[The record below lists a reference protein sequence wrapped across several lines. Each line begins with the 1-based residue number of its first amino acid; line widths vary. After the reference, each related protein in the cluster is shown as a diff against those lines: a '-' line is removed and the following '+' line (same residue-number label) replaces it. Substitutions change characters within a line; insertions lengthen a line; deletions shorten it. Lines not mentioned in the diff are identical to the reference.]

1 MPAAREGAHRGRM
14 EHSAINIATGHGI
27 ERISA
32 SCGEVTVGCTDVAG
46 IIEAVMTSSQRL
58 RSEHSALQ
66 ETVAALETDQLRV
79 AQASDEARLLSER
92 AIDRLGEGS
101 ALIQSS
107 LGQVTELLELVETL
121 TQHVTGFAAAMAQV
135 RSSAHEIDQIAETT
149 NILALNATIEAM
161 RAGDAGR
168 TFAVVANEVKSL
180 ASSTRR
186 ATEEI
191 GRTIDT
197 LGREADEV
205 ISKIEHGG
213 KASSEAKL
221 SVGQIQHT
229 MRSVNEL
236 IVEVDGQNDQIT
248 RATATISD
256 HVHAVQDVLES
267 FDRAAIDNEHKL
279 AAAHTRIE
287 SLELTAS
294 AMFDELVK
302 AGLSPEDS
310 LMVDKAQTYAREI
323 VAIAE
328 TAIADGRLTGAA
340 LFDRDYREVPGS
352 NPPRFRTALSNW
364 ADLHWRPI
372 NDRVTAEGGP
382 IKMCSQADMNG
393 FLPTH
398 VSDRSR
404 QPTGDLAHD
413 TKYCRNGRILFDAI
427 DRKAKASTAPFMM
440 AVYRQEGDGTTYEI
454 VRNVY
459 VPLVINGQRWG
470 DFELAYVL

>member
-1 MPAAREGAHRGRM
+1 M
-14 EHSAINIATGHGI
+14 EHKAIDVAGGHGI

-46 IIEAVMTSSQRL
+46 IVHAVMLSSQRL
-58 RSEHSALQ
+58 RSEHAALQ
-66 ETVAALETDQLRV
+66 DTVAALETDQMRV

-92 AIDRLGEGS
+92 AIERLGEGS

-107 LGQVTELLELVETL
+107 LGQITELLELVETL
-121 TQHVTGFAAAMAQV
+121 AQHVTGFAAAMAQV
-135 RSSAHEIDQIAETT
+135 RASAQEIDQIAETT

-168 TFAVVANEVKSL
+168 TFAVVASEVKSL
-180 ASSTRR
+180 AGDTRR

-205 ISKIEHGG
+205 IAKIERGG
-213 KASSEAKL
+213 KASGEAKL

-236 IVEVDGQNDQIT
+236 ILEVDRQNDQIT

-256 HVHAVQDVLES
+256 HVHAVQGVLES
-267 FDRAAIDNEHKL
+267 FDRAAVDNEAKL
-279 AAAHTRIE
+279 AGAHARIE
-287 SLELTAS
+287 ELELTAS
-294 AMFDELVK
+294 SMFDELVK
-302 AGLSPEDS
+302 AGLSPADS
-310 LMVDKAQTYAREI
+310 AMVDKAQSYAREI
-323 VAIAE
+323 VAVAE
-328 TAIADGRLTGAA
+328 AAIAAGGLTRAA
-340 LFDRDYREVPGS
+340 LFDQSYREVPGS
-352 NPPRFRTALSNW
+352 NPKRYRTTLSDW
-364 ADLHWRPI
+364 ADAHWRPI

-382 IKMCSQADMNG
+382 IKMCSQADMRG

-413 TKYCRNGRILFDAI
+413 TKYCRNGRILLDPI
-427 DRKAKASTAPFMM
+427 DRKAKASDAPFMM

-459 VPLVINGQRWG
+459 VPLVIDGRRWG

>member
-1 MPAAREGAHRGRM
+1 MELQAIDIAAG
-14 EHSAINIATGHGI
+14 NGI

-46 IIEAVMTSSQRL
+46 IVHAVMVSSQRL
-58 RSEHSALQ
+58 RTEHAALQ
-66 ETVAALETDQLRV
+66 DTVAALETDQMRV

-92 AIDRLGEGS
+92 AIERLGEGS

-107 LGQVTELLELVETL
+107 LGQITELLELVETL
-121 TQHVTGFAAAMAQV
+121 AQHVTGFAAAMAQV
-135 RSSAHEIDQIAETT
+135 RSSAQEIDQIAETT

-180 ASSTRR
+180 ASDTRR
-186 ATEEI
+186 ATDEI

-197 LGREADEV
+197 LGKEADEV
-205 ISKIEHGG
+205 IAKIERGG
-213 KASSEAKL
+213 KASGEAKL

-229 MRSVNEL
+229 MRSVSEL
-236 IVEVDGQNDQIT
+236 IIEVDGQNDQIT

-256 HVHAVQDVLES
+256 HVNAVQGVLES
-267 FDRAAIDNEHKL
+267 FDHAAIENEQML
-279 AAAHTRIE
+279 GNAHSRIVE
-287 SLELTAS
+287 LELTAS
-294 AMFDELVK
+294 SMFDELVK
-302 AGLSPEDS
+302 AGLSPQDS
-310 LMVDKAQTYAREI
+310 VMVDKAQTYAREI
-323 VAIAE
+323 VRQAE
-328 TAIADGRLTGAA
+328 EAVASGRLTASA
-340 LFDRDYREVPGS
+340 LFDQDYREVPGS
-352 NPPRFRTALSNW
+352 NPKRYRTSLSDW
-364 ADLHWRPI
+364 ADANWRPV
-372 NDRVTAEGGP
+372 NDRVVAEGGP
-382 IKMCSQADMNG
+382 IKMCSQADMRG

-404 QPTGDLAHD
+404 TPTGDVAHD
-413 TKYCRNGRILFDAI
+413 TKYCRNGRILLDPI
-427 DRKAKASTAPFMM
+427 DRKAKASDAPYMM

-459 VPLVINGQRWG
+459 VPLVINGRRWG

>member
-1 MPAAREGAHRGRM
+1 M
-14 EHSAINIATGHGI
+14 EHAPIEIASGRGI

-46 IIEAVMTSSQRL
+46 IVHAVMTSSQRL
-58 RSEHSALQ
+58 RSEHAALQ
-66 ETVAALETDQLRV
+66 TTVSALETDQMRV

-92 AIDRLGEGS
+92 AIERLGEGS

-107 LGQVTELLELVETL
+107 LGQITELLELVETL
-121 TQHVTGFAAAMAQV
+121 AQHVTGFAAAMAQV
-135 RSSAHEIDQIAETT
+135 RASAQEIDQIAETT

-168 TFAVVANEVKSL
+168 TFAVVANEVKGL
-180 ASSTRR
+180 AGDTRR

-205 ISKIEHGG
+205 IAKIERGSQ
-213 KASSEAKL
+213 ASGEAKL

-229 MRSVNEL
+229 MRTVNEL

-248 RATATISD
+248 RATATISS
-256 HVHAVQDVLES
+256 HVHAVQGVLDA
-267 FDRAAIDNEHKL
+267 FDRAALDNEKRL
-279 AAAHTRIE
+279 GTAHARIE
-287 SLELTAS
+287 QLELTAS
-294 AMFDELVK
+294 SMFDEIVK
-302 AGLSPEDS
+302 AGLSPADS
-310 LMVDKAQTYAREI
+310 AMVDKAQSYAAEI
-323 VAIAE
+323 VTAAQEAIA
-328 TAIADGRLTGAA
+328 AGRLTRAA
-340 LFDRDYREVPGS
+340 LFDTAYREVPGS
-352 NPPRFRTALSNW
+352 NPKRFRTALSDW
-364 ADLHWRPI
+364 ADANWRPI
-372 NDRVTAEGGP
+372 NDRVTAEGGA

-413 TKYCRNGRILFDAI
+413 TKYCRNGRILFDPI
-427 DRKAKASTAPFMM
+427 DRKAKASTAPYMM

-459 VPLVINGQRWG
+459 VPLVIEGTRWG

>member
-1 MPAAREGAHRGRM
+1 M
-14 EHSAINIATGHGI
+14 EYSAIEIAAGHGI
-27 ERISA
+27 DRISE

-46 IIEAVMTSSQRL
+46 IIESVMRSSERL
-58 RSEHSALQ
+58 RSEHSALH

-92 AIDRLGEGS
+92 AIERLGEGS

-107 LGQVTELLELVETL
+107 LGQITELLELVETL

-135 RSSAHEIDQIAETT
+135 RSSAQEIDQIAETT

-197 LGREADEV
+197 LGKEADEV
-205 ISKIEHGG
+205 ITKIERGG
-213 KASSEAKL
+213 KASGEAKL

-248 RATATISD
+248 RATATISN
-256 HVHAVQDVLES
+256 HVHAVQGVLES
-267 FDRAAIDNEHKL
+267 FDRAAIDNEQKL
-279 AAAHTRIE
+279 AGAHTRIE
-287 SLELTAS
+287 DLELTAS
-294 AMFDELVK
+294 GMFDELVK
-302 AGLSPEDS
+302 AGLSPQDS
-310 LMVDKAQTYAREI
+310 AMVDKAQTYATEI
-323 VAIAE
+323 VALAE
-328 TAIADGRLTGAA
+328 AAVAEGRLPSSA
-340 LFDRDYREVPGS
+340 LFDEDYREVPGS
-352 NPPRFRTALSNW
+352 NPKRYRTALSDW
-364 ADLHWRPI
+364 ADNHWRPV
-372 NDRVTAEGGP
+372 NDRVVAEGGP
-382 IKMCSQADMNG
+382 IKMCSQADMRG

-413 TKYCRNGRILFDAI
+413 TKYCRNGRILFDPI
-427 DRKAKASTAPFMM
+427 DRKAKASNAPYMM

-459 VPLVINGQRWG
+459 VPLVINGRRWG

>member
-1 MPAAREGAHRGRM
+1 M
-14 EHSAINIATGHGI
+14 EQTAIDTAKGHSI

-32 SCGEVTVGCTDVAG
+32 SCGDVTVGCTDVAG
-46 IIEAVMTSSQRL
+46 IIHSVMVSSERL
-58 RSEHSALQ
+58 RSEHNALQ
-66 ETVAALETDQLRV
+66 KTVSALETDQMRV

-92 AIDRLGEGS
+92 AIERLGEGS
-101 ALIQSS
+101 MLIQSS
-107 LGQVTELLELVETL
+107 LDQITELLELVETL
-121 TQHVTGFAAAMAQV
+121 GQHVTGFAAAMAQV
-135 RSSAHEIDQIAETT
+135 RSSAQEIDQIAETT

-180 ASSTRR
+180 ASDTRR

-205 ISKIEHGG
+205 ITKIESGG
-213 KASSEAKL
+213 KASSAAKI

-256 HVHAVQDVLES
+256 HVNGVQTMLVS
-267 FDRAAIDNEHKL
+267 FDSAAIDNEDKL
-279 AAAHTRIE
+279 SRAHTRIE
-287 SLELTAS
+287 ELELTAS

-302 AGLSPEDS
+302 AGLSPQDS
-310 LMVDKAQTYAREI
+310 VMVEKAQSYANEI
-323 VAIAE
+323 VALAE
-328 TAIADGRLTGAA
+328 SAIVEGKLSFAA
-340 LFDRDYREVPGS
+340 LFDADYREISNS
-352 NPPRFRTALSNW
+352 NPPRFRTALSDW
-364 ADLHWRPI
+364 ADANWRPV
-372 NDRVTAEGGP
+372 NDRLLAEGGAV
-382 IKMCSQADMNG
+382 KMCSQADMRG

-413 TKYCRNGRILFDAI
+413 TKYCRNGRILFDPI
-427 DRKAKASTAPFMM
+427 DRKAKASTAPYMM

-459 VPLVINGQRWG
+459 VPLVIDGRRWG
-470 DFELAYVL
+470 DFELAYVI

>member
-1 MPAAREGAHRGRM
+1 M
-14 EHSAINIATGHGI
+14 ESTSIDVTGGHGI

-46 IIEAVMTSSQRL
+46 IIDSVMRSSIRL
-58 RSEHSALQ
+58 RSEHTALQ
-66 ETVAALETDQLRV
+66 QTVEALETDQLLV

-92 AIDRLGEGS
+92 AIERLGEGS

-107 LGQVTELLELVETL
+107 LGQITDLLELVETL
-121 TQHVTGFAAAMAQV
+121 AQHVTGFAAAMSQV
-135 RSSAHEIDQIAETT
+135 RSSAQEIDQIAETT

-180 ASSTRR
+180 ANDTRR

-191 GRTIDT
+191 GRTIDA
-197 LGREADEV
+197 LGSEADEV
-205 ISKIEHGG
+205 IAKIERGN
-213 KASSEAKL
+213 KASGEAKV

-236 IVEVDGQNDQIT
+236 ILEVDGQNDQIT

-256 HVHAVQDVLES
+256 HVGGVKRVLES
-267 FDRAAIDNEHKL
+267 FDKAAVDNELKL
-279 AAAHTRIE
+279 STANDRIE
-287 SLELTAS
+287 ALELTAS

-302 AGLSPEDS
+302 SGLSPQDS
-310 LMVDKAQTYAREI
+310 LMVEKAREFAS
-323 VAIAE
+323 AIAKVAE
-328 TAIADGRLTGAA
+328 DGIADGSLSERD
-340 LFDRDYREVPGS
+340 LFSQDYREIAGS
-352 NPPRFRTALSNW
+352 NPPRFRTGLSDW
-364 ADLHWRPI
+364 ADAHWRPI
-372 NDRVTAEGGP
+372 NDKVVAMGGAV
-382 IKMCSQADMNG
+382 KMCSQADMRG

-398 VSDRSR
+398 ISDRSR
-404 QPTGDLAHD
+404 APTGDIAHD

-427 DRKAKASTAPFMM
+427 DRKAKQSTDPYMM

-459 VPLVINGQRWG
+459 VPLVINGRRWG

>member
-1 MPAAREGAHRGRM
+1 M
-14 EHSAINIATGHGI
+14 EHAKIDIGAGRSID
-27 ERISA
+27 RISA

-46 IIEAVMTSSQRL
+46 IIHLVMVSSEKL
-58 RSEHSALQ
+58 RAEHSALQ
-66 ETVAALETDQLRV
+66 DTVSALENDQMRV

-92 AIDRLGEGS
+92 AIERLSEGS
-101 ALIQSS
+101 ALISSS
-107 LGQVTELLELVETL
+107 LGQITGLLELVETL

-135 RSSAHEIDQIAETT
+135 RASAQEIDQIAETT

-180 ASSTRR
+180 ANDTRR

-191 GRTIDT
+191 GRTIDA
-197 LGREADEV
+197 LGQEADEV
-205 ISKIEHGG
+205 ISKIESGA
-213 KASSEAKL
+213 KSSTEAKL

-236 IVEVDGQNDQIT
+236 IVEVDGQNDSIT

-256 HVHAVQDVLES
+256 HVISVQDVLRS
-267 FDRAAIDNEHKL
+267 FDAAAIENEERL
-279 AAAHTRIE
+279 SNAHERIE
-287 SLELTAS
+287 GLELTAS

-302 AGLSPEDS
+302 AGLSPADS
-310 LMVDKAQTYAREI
+310 ALVERAQTHARKLADTVEAAIDRGEI
-323 VAIAE
+323 SME
-328 TAIADGRLTGAA
+328 D
-340 LFDRDYREVPGS
+340 LFDQDYRPVEGS
-352 NPPRFRTALSNW
+352 NPPRFRTRLSDW
-364 ADLHWRPI
+364 ADRNWRPI
-372 NDRVTAEGGP
+372 IDAMVAEGGP
-382 IKMCSQADMNG
+382 IKMCSPADMRG

-404 QPTGDLAHD
+404 RPTGDLAHD

-427 DRKAKASTAPFMM
+427 DRKAKASDAPYMM
-440 AVYRQEGDGTTYEI
+440 AVYRQEGDGRTYEI

-459 VPLVINGQRWG
+459 VPLVIKGRRWG
-470 DFELAYVL
+470 DSELAYVL

>member
-1 MPAAREGAHRGRM
+1 MENTAIDMAAG
-14 EHSAINIATGHGI
+14 HSID
-27 ERISA
+27 RISA

-46 IIEAVMTSSQRL
+46 IIEAVMVSSERL

-66 ETVAALETDQLRV
+66 ETVAALETDQVLV

-92 AIDRLGEGS
+92 AIERLGEGS
-101 ALIQSS
+101 SLIQSS
-107 LGQVTELLELVETL
+107 LDQITELLELVETL

-180 ASSTRR
+180 ASETRR

-197 LGREADEV
+197 LGKEADEV
-205 ISKIEHGG
+205 IAKIERGG
-213 KASSEAKL
+213 KASGEAKI

-248 RATATISD
+248 RATATISN
-256 HVHAVQDVLES
+256 HVHAVQEVLVS

-279 AAAHTRIE
+279 AGAHSRIE
-287 SLELTAS
+287 ELELTAS
-294 AMFDELVK
+294 SMFDELVK
-302 AGLSPEDS
+302 AGLSPQDS
-310 LMVDKAQTYAREI
+310 LMVEKARSYAAEI
-323 VAIAE
+323 VAQAEGGIASG
-328 TAIADGRLTGAA
+328 AISVSA
-340 LFDRDYREVPGS
+340 LFDNDYREVPGS
-352 NPPRFRTALSNW
+352 NPTLYRTAMSDW
-364 ADLHWRPI
+364 ADAHWRPV
-372 NDRVTAEGGP
+372 NDRVVAEGGP
-382 IKMCSQADMNG
+382 IKMCSQANMQG

-398 VSDRSR
+398 VSERSR
-404 QPTGDLAHD
+404 RPTGDLAHD
-413 TKYCRNGRILFDAI
+413 TKYCRNGRILFDPI
-427 DRKAKASTAPFMM
+427 DRKAKASNAPYMM

-459 VPLVINGQRWG
+459 VPLVINGRRWG

>member
-1 MPAAREGAHRGRM
+1 MGG
-14 EHSAINIATGHGI
+14 
-27 ERISA
+27 
-32 SCGEVTVGCTDVAG
+32 
-46 IIEAVMTSSQRL
+46 
-58 RSEHSALQ
+58 
-66 ETVAALETDQLRV
+66 V

-107 LGQVTELLELVETL
+107 LGQITELLELVETL

-267 FDRAAIDNEHKL
+267 FDRAAI
-279 AAAHTRIE
+279 A
-287 SLELTAS
+287 
-294 AMFDELVK
+294 F
-302 AGLSPEDS
+302 
-310 LMVDKAQTYAREI
+310 
-323 VAIAE
+323 
-328 TAIADGRLTGAA
+328 
-340 LFDRDYREVPGS
+340 
-352 NPPRFRTALSNW
+352 
-364 ADLHWRPI
+364 
-372 NDRVTAEGGP
+372 
-382 IKMCSQADMNG
+382 
-393 FLPTH
+393 
-398 VSDRSR
+398 
-404 QPTGDLAHD
+404 
-413 TKYCRNGRILFDAI
+413 
-427 DRKAKASTAPFMM
+427 AP
-440 AVYRQEGDGTTYEI
+440 YTD
-454 VRNVY
+454 
-459 VPLVINGQRWG
+459 
-470 DFELAYVL
+470 DF

>member
-1 MPAAREGAHRGRM
+1 M
-14 EHSAINIATGHGI
+14 EHKAIDIAAGQGI

-46 IIEAVMTSSQRL
+46 IIHAVMVSSQRL

-66 ETVAALETDQLRV
+66 DTVAALETDQMRV

-92 AIDRLGEGS
+92 AIERLGEGS

-107 LGQVTELLELVETL
+107 LGQITELLELVETL
-121 TQHVTGFAAAMAQV
+121 AQHVTGFAAAMAQV
-135 RSSAHEIDQIAETT
+135 RTSAQEIDQIAETT

-180 ASSTRR
+180 ASDTRR

-197 LGREADEV
+197 LGKEADEV
-205 ISKIEHGG
+205 IAKIEHGG
-213 KASSEAKL
+213 KASGEAKL

-256 HVHAVQDVLES
+256 HVHAVQGVLES
-267 FDRAAIDNEHKL
+267 FDRAAVENEQKL
-279 AAAHTRIE
+279 DDAHSRIE
-287 SLELTAS
+287 ELELTAS
-294 AMFDELVK
+294 SMFDELVK
-302 AGLSPEDS
+302 AGLSPQDS
-310 LMVDKAQTYAREI
+310 LMVDKAQNYAREVVE
-323 VAIAE
+323 VAEKALAE
-328 TAIADGRLTGAA
+328 GRLTTSA
-340 LFDRDYREVPGS
+340 LFDQDYREVANS
-352 NPPRFRTALSNW
+352 NPKRFRTTLTEW
-364 ADLHWRPI
+364 ADTNWRPV
-372 NDRVTAEGGP
+372 NDRVVAEGGA
-382 IKMCSQADMNG
+382 IKMCSQADMKG

-398 VSDRSR
+398 ITDRSR
-404 QPTGDLAHD
+404 QPTGDLQHD
-413 TKYCRNGRILFDAI
+413 TKYCRNGRILLWAI
-427 DRKAKASTAPFMM
+427 DKKAKQSNAPYMM
-440 AVYRQEGDGTTYEI
+440 AVYRQEGDGKQYEI

-459 VPLVINGQRWG
+459 VPLIINGRRWG

>member
-1 MPAAREGAHRGRM
+1 MKLNSIDIAA
-14 EHSAINIATGHGI
+14 GHGI
-27 ERISA
+27 DRISA

-46 IIEAVMTSSQRL
+46 IIESVMVSSEKL
-58 RSEHSALQ
+58 RAEHSALQ
-66 ETVAALETDQLRV
+66 ETVSALEKDQMRV

-92 AIDRLGEGS
+92 AIERLSEGS
-101 ALIQSS
+101 SLISSS
-107 LGQVTELLELVETL
+107 LGQITDLLELVETL

-135 RSSAHEIDQIAETT
+135 RSSAQEIDQIAETT

-180 ASSTRR
+180 ASDTRR

-197 LGREADEV
+197 LGKEADEV
-205 ISKIEHGG
+205 ISKIESGA
-213 KASSEAKL
+213 KSSAEAKL

-236 IVEVDGQNDQIT
+236 IVEVDGQNDSIT
-248 RATATISD
+248 RATATISN

-267 FDRAAIDNEHKL
+267 FDRAAIENEHRL
-279 AAAHTRIE
+279 SGAHAKIE
-287 SLELTAS
+287 DLELTAS

-302 AGLSPEDS
+302 AGLSPADS
-310 LMVDKAQTYAREI
+310 AMVDKAQSYAREI
-323 VAIAE
+323 VARAE
-328 TAIADGRLTGAA
+328 EAVAAGELTGTD
-340 LFDRDYREVPGS
+340 LFDQSYREIPGS
-352 NPPRFRTALSNW
+352 NPPRFRTGLSDW
-364 ADLHWRPI
+364 ADRNWRPV
-372 NDRVTAEGGP
+372 NDRVVAEGGP
-382 IKMCSQADMNG
+382 IKMCSQADMKG

-404 QPTGDLAHD
+404 QPTGDIAHD

-427 DRKAKASTAPFMM
+427 DRKAKTSDAPYMM
-440 AVYRQEGDGTTYEI
+440 AVYRQEGDGRTYEI

-459 VPLVINGQRWG
+459 VPLVINGRRWG

>member
-1 MPAAREGAHRGRM
+1 M
-14 EHSAINIATGHGI
+14 EHTTFDLASSRAIDA
-27 ERISA
+27 ISA

-46 IIEAVMTSSQRL
+46 IIDAVMQSSARL
-58 RSEHSALQ
+58 RAEHSALHK
-66 ETVAALETDQLRV
+66 TVADLETDQMKV

-92 AIDRLGEGS
+92 AIERLGDGA

-107 LGQVTELLELVETL
+107 LDQITGLLELVETL
-121 TQHVTGFAAAMAQV
+121 SVHVTGFAAAMHQV
-135 RSSAHEIDQIAETT
+135 RRSAQEIDQIAETT

-168 TFAVVANEVKSL
+168 TFAVVASEVKSL
-180 ASSTRR
+180 ASDTRR

-197 LGREADEV
+197 LGKEADEV
-205 ISKIEHGG
+205 IARIEHGARESG
-213 KASSEAKL
+213 AAKG

-248 RATATISD
+248 RATATISH
-256 HVHAVQDVLES
+256 HVQAVQSVLES
-267 FDRAAIDNEHKL
+267 FDRAAIDNEGKL
-279 AAAHTRIE
+279 TTAHTRIE
-287 SLELTAS
+287 QLELTAS
-294 AMFDELVK
+294 AMFDEMVK
-302 AGLSPEDS
+302 AGLSPADS
-310 LMVDKAQTYAREI
+310 AMVDKAQSFAREI
-323 VAIAE
+323 VQRAE
-328 TAIADGRLTGAA
+328 QALAQGELSSAD
-340 LFDRDYREVPGS
+340 LFDQTYQPVPGS
-352 NPPRFRTALSNW
+352 NPPRYRTGLSDW
-364 ADLHWRPI
+364 ADANWRPV
-372 NDRVTAEGGP
+372 NDRVCTEGGP
-382 IKMCSQADMNG
+382 IKMCSQADMRG

-427 DRKAKASTAPFMM
+427 DRKAKQNSAPYMM
-440 AVYRQEGDGTTYEI
+440 AVYRQEGDGMTYEI

-459 VPLVINGQRWG
+459 VPLIIEGRRWG
-470 DFELAYVL
+470 DFELAYAL

>member
-1 MPAAREGAHRGRM
+1 MENTAIDMAAG
-14 EHSAINIATGHGI
+14 HSID
-27 ERISA
+27 RISA

-46 IIEAVMTSSQRL
+46 IIEAVMVSSERL
-58 RSEHSALQ
+58 RAEHSALQ
-66 ETVAALETDQLRV
+66 ETVAALETDQVLV

-92 AIDRLGEGS
+92 AIERLGEGS
-101 ALIQSS
+101 SLIQSS
-107 LGQVTELLELVETL
+107 LDQITELLELVETL

-180 ASSTRR
+180 ASETRR

-197 LGREADEV
+197 LGKEADEV
-205 ISKIEHGG
+205 IAKIERGG
-213 KASSEAKL
+213 KASGEAKI

-248 RATATISD
+248 RATATISN
-256 HVHAVQDVLES
+256 HVHAVQEVLVS
-267 FDRAAIDNEHKL
+267 FDRAAIDNEDKL
-279 AAAHTRIE
+279 AGAHSRIE
-287 SLELTAS
+287 QLELTAS
-294 AMFDELVK
+294 SMFDELVK
-302 AGLSPEDS
+302 AGLSPQDS
-310 LMVDKAQTYAREI
+310 LMVEKARSYAAEI
-323 VAIAE
+323 VAQAEGGIASG
-328 TAIADGRLTGAA
+328 AISVSA
-340 LFDRDYREVPGS
+340 LFDNDYREVPGS
-352 NPPRFRTALSNW
+352 NPTLYRTAMSDW
-364 ADLHWRPI
+364 ADAHWRPV
-372 NDRVTAEGGP
+372 NDRVVAEGGP
-382 IKMCSQADMNG
+382 IKMCSQANMQG

-398 VSDRSR
+398 VSERSR
-404 QPTGDLAHD
+404 RPTGDLAHD
-413 TKYCRNGRILFDAI
+413 TKYCRNGRILFDPI
-427 DRKAKASTAPFMM
+427 DRKAKASNAPYMM

-459 VPLVINGQRWG
+459 VPLVINGRRWG